1 MGSLSMFENVKQVN
15 VAGERLAH
23 RNRFVR
29 SRDSIVYDETHSVL
43 NALEL
48 AT

>member
-23 RNRFVR
+23 RKRFV
-29 SRDSIVYDETHSVL
+29 DPAIQ
-43 NALEL
+43 
-48 AT
+48 